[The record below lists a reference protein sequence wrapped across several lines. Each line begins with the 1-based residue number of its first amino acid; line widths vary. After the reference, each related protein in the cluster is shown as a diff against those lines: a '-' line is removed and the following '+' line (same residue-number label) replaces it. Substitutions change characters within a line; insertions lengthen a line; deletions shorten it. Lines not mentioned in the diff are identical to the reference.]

1 MCSEKGRNMCGQPG
15 GVGRGQLGQE
25 LGWEDVRRPA
35 ECKAGP
41 CSQWVP
47 MLGSEEDWVGGE
59 DGPHCQRRVLGHCVD
74 DVLGEVV
81 TW

>member
-35 ECKAGP
+35 ECEAGP
-41 CSQWVP
+41 CSQWSRCWALRRTGLEVR
-47 MLGSEEDWVGGE
+47 MGLTVREESWGTVWMMCWG
-59 DGPHCQRRVLGHCVD
+59 R
-74 DVLGEVV
+74 
-81 TW
+81 W